1 MSSFRSL
8 HLLSAKK
15 KKKLH
20 AIGLV
25 LKVISLGVL
34 VMLLEQGWG
43 IIIFS
48 CETFAYAVCV

>member
-8 HLLSAKK
+8 HLLSA
-15 KKKLH
+15 KKLH

>member
-8 HLLSAKK
+8 HLLSA
-15 KKKLH
+15 KKLH

-48 CETFAYAVCV
+48 CETFVYAVFV